1 MSIPTSTTT
10 STSILERLIE
20 PEDGSFSEEH
30 ARYVLSLKFTE
41 KEQAYCEE
49 LSYKAQEGTLT
60 SKERDDLDQFLRAN
74 SLLIL
79 LKSKARRSLERH
91 ASAA

>member
-1 MSIPTSTTT
+1 MSILTSNP
-10 STSILERLIE
+10 ILERLIE
-20 PEDGSFSEEH
+20 PEEGTFSEEH

-41 KEQAYCEE
+41 KEKAYCEE
-49 LSYKAQEGTLT
+49 LSYKAQDGTLT
-60 SKERDDLDQFLRAN
+60 PQERHDLDQFLSAN